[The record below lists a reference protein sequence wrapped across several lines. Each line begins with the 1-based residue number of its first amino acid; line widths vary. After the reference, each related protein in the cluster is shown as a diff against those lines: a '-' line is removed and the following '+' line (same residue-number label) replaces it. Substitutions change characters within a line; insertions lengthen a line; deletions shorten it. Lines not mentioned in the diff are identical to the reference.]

1 MCCRASVGPHVDSLG
16 CGHATDTGLVFKIC
30 SSIENWL
37 HADEKNLAAI
47 HCLTGKGRTGT
58 VIACYLA
65 WIGEFP
71 NAIEALEYV
80 AEQRNTSVEKLT
92 IPSQRRC
99 VPVEASLLVYMW

>member
-1 MCCRASVGPHVDSLG
+1 M
-16 CGHATDTGLVFKIC
+16 FKIC

-37 HADEKNLAAI
+37 LADESNIAAI

-65 WIGEFP
+65 WTGQFP
-71 NAIEALEYV
+71 NALEALEYV

-92 IPSQRRC
+92 IPSQRRYVLKSDQIMSACSWCSPC
-99 VPVEASLLVYMW
+99 VCCVQIHSVL

>member
-1 MCCRASVGPHVDSLG
+1 M
-16 CGHATDTGLVFKIC
+16 FKIC

-37 HADEKNLAAI
+37 LADENNLAAI

-65 WIGEFP
+65 WIGQFP
-71 NAIEALEYV
+71 NAMESLEYV
-80 AEQRNTSVEKLT
+80 AEKRNTSVEKLT

-99 VPVEASLLVYMW
+99 VFLES

>member
-1 MCCRASVGPHVDSLG
+1 MAVTDDSEP
-16 CGHATDTGLVFKIC
+16 AGLVFKIC

-37 HADEKNLAAI
+37 QADAMNLAAV

-65 WIGEFP
+65 WTGQFP
-71 NAIEALEYV
+71 NAMEALEYV

-99 VPVEASLLVYMW
+99 VRLLCLE